1 MTGVAQNKLTKGF
14 KRASTLVQKEDQAE
28 VDAMVESGEI

>member
-14 KRASTLVQKEDQAE
+14 KRASTLAQKEDQAE
-28 VDAMVESGEI
+28 LDSMVESGEI